1 VRGLARAVAAQVPRE
16 DCARHGRRY
25 GTRARC
31 RATFIAIRCA
41 EVPPDSSATVS
52 GASIQVLVFA
62 LVTATFATIY
72 ITQPVLPIIEREFG
86 VGATTASLTVSAVIL
101 GIALSNLPFG
111 VLADRVPVQRL
122 ILAGAAVVASTSL
135 VCAVTH
141 RMGLLIGARFV
152 QGLFIPSM
160 STCLAA
166 YLARTLPPARLNVV
180 MGSYVSAS
188 VAGGLGGRLLGGFI
202 HPPLHWRYAF
212 VTAGA
217 LLVCAALASVRWLPP
232 DEPAAKSPTEAVG
245 FFALLRRGDL
255 LRLFAV
261 GFAGFFVFSAMFNY
275 LPFYL
280 SGPPLRASLHVVTL
294 LYLAYVVGIVMGPIS
309 GKLSNRIGAGPTLV
323 LGSLLFAAAIALTLV
338 PSLPV
343 IAVAL
348 AGLCG
353 GFFAI
358 HASAVG
364 ALNRRLTASRGR
376 ANSLYVLLYYLGG
389 AAGISASGA
398 AYVRFGWKGAAA
410 LGVAALAV
418 PFSVGLAEI
427 AQQRTH
433 FR

>member
-1 VRGLARAVAAQVPRE
+1 
-16 DCARHGRRY
+16 
-25 GTRARC
+25 
-31 RATFIAIRCA
+31 
-41 EVPPDSSATVS
+41 
-52 GASIQVLVFA
+52 
-62 LVTATFATIY
+62 
-72 ITQPVLPIIEREFG
+72 
-86 VGATTASLTVSAVIL
+86 
-101 GIALSNLPFG
+101 
-111 VLADRVPVQRL
+111 
-122 ILAGAAVVASTSL
+122 
-135 VCAVTH
+135 
-141 RMGLLIGARFV
+141 
-152 QGLFIPSM
+152 
-160 STCLAA
+160 
-166 YLARTLPPARLNVV
+166 
-180 MGSYVSAS
+180 
-188 VAGGLGGRLLGGFI
+188 
-202 HPPLHWRYAF
+202 
-212 VTAGA
+212 
-217 LLVCAALASVRWLPP
+217 
-232 DEPAAKSPTEAVG
+232 
-245 FFALLRRGDL
+245 
-255 LRLFAV
+255 
-261 GFAGFFVFSAMFNY
+261 MFNY